1 MRGPKVAE
9 KFNFNK
15 GLLILEDIINKMESG
30 DLSLE
35 ESLKYF
41 EEGVKIHRQCH
52 TALSDAEQRI
62 SVLSESD
69 NYNEE
74 NIPHEISTDAYLDI
88 QASVNS

>member
-1 MRGPKVAE
+1 
-9 KFNFNK
+9 
-15 GLLILEDIINKMESG
+15 MESG

-35 ESLKYF
+35 ESLKCF

-62 SVLSESD
+62 KILSESD

-74 NIPHEISTDAYLDI
+74 KSFEDS
-88 QASVNS
+88 

>member
-1 MRGPKVAE
+1 MAAE

-15 GLLILEDIINKMESG
+15 GLLKLEEIISKMESG

-52 TALSDAEQRI
+52 TALIRC
-62 SVLSESD
+62 
-69 NYNEE
+69 
-74 NIPHEISTDAYLDI
+74 
-88 QASVNS
+88 